1 MLDSDVRAAY
11 RAVFNFHDKW
21 QHLPTAPVEEWCR
34 AAAEMPALCIDKPAK
49 PLTEALMLAVWE
61 ELSRQQREVMQHEQQ
76 AQGQPRRA

>member
-1 MLDSDVRAAY
+1 MLDVDVRAAY

-21 QHLPTAPVEEWCR
+21 QHLPTAPIEEWCK

-61 ELSRQQREVMQHEQQ
+61 ELSRQRKEVLKDEQQ
-76 AQGQPRRA
+76 AQRISGRA